1 MAKIAIY
8 TCITGG
14 YDTLRQ
20 PAAIW
25 PEADYICFV
34 PQKVPAP
41 SVMPGSPAVMA
52 DQIGHP
58 GSTGHLGEG
67 IPAQGGYDKTGGYDG
82 VWRLRSFACDAPGDV
97 LQSRYPKINPHLVLP
112 DYEYSLWMDGNTTV
126 ADASLYDILKAKM
139 DSGIVYSGLCH
150 PLRDCIY
157 DEALRCLQTG
167 RISLPGYLKTVLRLK
182 LNGFKTHQGLTENNV
197 IFRKHN
203 CPEVV
208 RMDELW
214 WKLLLG
220 GPLRDQLFFV
230 YAMQKAGVKLDYL
243 LPKEFCSRNHPAFG
257 YYPHEKK

>member
-20 PAAIW
+20 PAAVW

-34 PQKVPAP
+34 PEGIPAPAVMPDSP
-41 SVMPGSPAVMA
+41 SVMP
-52 DQIGHP
+52 DQLGHP
-58 GSTGHLGEG
+58 LANRRPSVGAEG
-67 IPAQGGYDKTGGYDG
+67 DGNG
-82 VWRLRSFACDAPGDV
+82 VWRLRSFACDAPGDI

-182 LNGFKTHQGLTENNV
+182 LDGFKTHQGLTENNV

-214 WKLLLG
+214 WKFLLG